1 MLNKCLFL
9 CGINKV
15 LFLSCLFHTGSIKGY
30 VYISRVRH
38 LGFWNNFFCFLNVF
52 VYFRIDLFRL
62 TCSPVET
69 SLSLRLGS
77 FPDFPPA
84 LFPFVDF
91 WACFLFWPLSD
102 RIYFCWQLT
111 SASFLNFII
120 FSYFFF
126 VRLAPFF
133 TYFLSYVFSLNV
145 CLELL
150 SRDSY

>member
-91 WACFLFWPLSD
+91 WAGFLFWPLSD
-102 RIYFCWQLT
+102 RIYFCWQL
-111 SASFLNFII
+111 SSVRFLNFII
-120 FSYFFF
+120 FFCTVSAVFH
-126 VRLAPFF
+126 PFR
-133 TYFLSYVFSLNV
+133 YVFIVNV
-145 CLELL
+145 CLEQL
-150 SRDSY
+150 SRDRS